1 MSENNREGPLTR
13 MGAVLSIG
21 ILNAGGRNTTISMET
36 RDGHLKQNAI
46 CGLVLFMQHWYW
58 YPMLNFIS
66 LALSPTVLIAV
77 DKNLKVPKSFT
88 FTSKAKPKTFQYP
101 ELLKKTEVVAKEKLE
116 TFTLSTTA
124 KVKARV
130 DRKKGVT
137 GDVEMAE
144 DKPKEEEKKEEV
156 KVEKKEEPE
165 PEFLLLHNPTRI
177 LNPQEQKIIYDQF
190 DGRYMPVLET
200 RYAGFIVVK
209 ELRPANEG
217 EVELFYDDEERN
229 MDAPNPD
236 LDPDLP
242 EAFEFDPIV

>member
-1 MSENNREGPLTR
+1 MAENKREGPLTQ
-13 MGAVLSIG
+13 MGAILSIG

-77 DKNLKVPKSFT
+77 DKNLKVPKSFA
-88 FTSKAKPKTFQYP
+88 FTSSAKPTTFQYP

-130 DRKKGVT
+130 DRKKGAT

-144 DKPKEEEKKEEV
+144 EKPKEEEKGEEA
-156 KVEKKEEPE
+156 KVEKKEEPD
-165 PEFLLLHNPTRI
+165 FLILHNPTRI
-177 LNPQEQKIIYDQF
+177 LNP
-190 DGRYMPVLET
+190 
-200 RYAGFIVVK
+200 
-209 ELRPANEG
+209 
-217 EVELFYDDEERN
+217 
-229 MDAPNPD
+229 
-236 LDPDLP
+236 
-242 EAFEFDPIV
+242 